1 MPILSNFPGGAGSGS
16 GGLTLAAVS
25 GITTQVS
32 SEKVYVKWTDPDDL
46 VVAGSTIAAWGG
58 TLLVRKAGSA
68 PTSRRD
74 GTIVLDS
81 KTRDAYKNTY
91 FCDSGL
97 SNGTKYYYKF
107 FPYTTANAYTD
118 STDDE
123 FNAIPT
129 VQVAGITSWN
139 VTGMSAS
146 SEAGNGKMTV
156 KWTDPSA
163 SISADGVTLAS
174 WASTTIVVKS
184 GSYPTSKDDSGAVY
198 TLKVTT
204 RNRYSSTPLTITGL
218 TNGTKYYI
226 AFFPETTDG
235 GINTSTSQRTTGTA
249 NRITIANVPAQ
260 SGTLTYNKSSQSP
273 SWSNYNTTYM
283 TIGGTTSGTNA
294 GNYTA
299 SFTPK
304 TDYRWS
310 DGATTAKNVVWS
322 IGKAT
327 GTLTVSKTTI
337 KLSLSRLTDTFTIG
351 GNHDGTLSVTSSAT
365 GVATVSRSGNTVT
378 VSHVNQTN
386 GEATITVSCTA
397 GTNYS
402 APASKT
408 VKVTAEFILA
418 TLNDNSWAAIH
429 SVSGTGA
436 SYWAVGDRKAV
447 AVSGTVGTQAVN
459 GTYYAYI
466 IGFNHNSSKEGN
478 GITFGTFKT
487 ALSGGTDICLVD
499 GKYDGYSTNGT
510 KYFNMNH
517 SSNTNSGGWKGCD
530 LRYDVLGSTNTND
543 GDATATTATNPV
555 ANTLMAALPS
565 DLRAVMQPMTIYT
578 DNTGGGSDNASYV
591 TIYRCV
597 RDKDIAWHCG
607 ANKYKHPECRNS
619 NSIGIEA
626 RPSKINRKRV
636 MASDTDWYFEPKV
649 VDNLVWL
656 TKKLMAQYNIPADH
670 VIRHYDV
677 TGKLCPRPWCCADM
691 NVYYKTSGDAQW
703 EEFKKRI
710 SDGKEEDEDMTLDTF
725 KELMKEYRAEL
736 QDNDCGTWSK
746 EAREWAISNGLING
760 TGTEVNGEPNYAWA
774 DQLTREQAAALF
786 YRFAKLMGKA

>member
-32 SEKVYVKWTDPDDL
+32 SGKVYVKWTDPDDL

-174 WASTTIVVKS
+174 WASTTIVVRS
-184 GSYPTSKDDSGAVY
+184 GSYPTSKDDSSAVY

-204 RNRYSSTPLTITGL
+204 RNQYSSTPLTITGL

-283 TIGGTTSGTNA
+283 TLGGTTSGTNA
-294 GNYTA
+294 GSYTA

-310 DGATTAKNVVWS
+310 DGTTTAKNVSWS

-327 GTLTVSKTTI
+327 GTLTVTPSSITLNSSAK
-337 KLSLSRLTDTFTIG
+337 SATFTIG
-351 GNHDGTLSVTSSAT
+351 GNYDGTLSVASSAT
-365 GVATVSRSGNTVT
+365 GVASVSRSGTTVT
-378 VSHVNQTN
+378 VSSVGNTT
-386 GEATITVSCTA
+386 GTAVITVSCTA

-402 APASKT
+402 APANKT
-408 VKVTAEFILA
+408 VQVTATFV
-418 TLNDNSWAAIH
+418 TKVLNENTWETISG
-429 SVSGTGA
+429 VSADSTGA

-447 AVSGTVGTQAVN
+447 AVSGTVGTQSVS
-459 GTYYAYI
+459 GTYYVYI
-466 IGFNHNSSKEGN
+466 IGFNHNGAT
-478 GITFGTFKT
+478 GIDFGTFKT
-487 ALSGGTDICLVD
+487 ALSGGTDICLID
-499 GKYDGYSTNGT
+499 AGYGNNYTNGT

-565 DLRAVMQPMTIYT
+565 DLRAVMKPMTIYT
-578 DNTGGGSDNASYV
+578 DNTGGGSNTASNV
-591 TIYRCV
+591 TASVDYLPLLAEYEIFGTRSYANSSEQNHQAQYAYYSAGNSKVKYRHSATSSA
-597 RDKDIAWHCG
+597 AWWWERSPH
-607 ANKYKHPECRNS
+607 YS
-619 NSIGIEA
+619 NSTGFCGVDTNGYAYYYDARYSIGVA
-626 RPSKINRKRV
+626 PAFRV
-636 MASDTDWYFEPKV
+636 
-649 VDNLVWL
+649 
-656 TKKLMAQYNIPADH
+656 
-670 VIRHYDV
+670 
-677 TGKLCPRPWCCADM
+677 
-691 NVYYKTSGDAQW
+691 
-703 EEFKKRI
+703 
-710 SDGKEEDEDMTLDTF
+710 
-725 KELMKEYRAEL
+725 
-736 QDNDCGTWSK
+736 
-746 EAREWAISNGLING
+746 
-760 TGTEVNGEPNYAWA
+760 
-774 DQLTREQAAALF
+774 
-786 YRFAKLMGKA
+786 

>member
-32 SEKVYVKWTDPDDL
+32 SGKVYVKWTDPDDL

-204 RNRYSSTPLTITGL
+204 RNQYFSTPLTITGL

-337 KLSLSRLTDTFTIG
+337 KLSLSKLTDTFTIG
-351 GNHDGTLSVTSSAT
+351 GNYDGTLSVTSSAT

-378 VSHVNQTN
+378 VSHVHQTN

-436 SYWAVGDRKAV
+436 SYWSVGDCKAV
-447 AVSGTVGTQAVN
+447 TVNGTVGTQAVN

-466 IGFNHNSSKEGN
+466 IGFNHNSNKEGN

-487 ALSGGTDICLVD
+487 ALSGGKDICLVD
-499 GKYDGYSTNGT
+499 GKYDSYSTNGT

-591 TIYRCV
+591 TKTTDYLPLLAEYEIFGTRTYANSAEKNYQAQYAYYSAGNSKVKYRHSATGST
-597 RDKDIAWHCG
+597 AWWWERSP
-607 ANKYKHPECRNS
+607 NYNNS
-619 NSIGIEA
+619 NNFCNVNTNGNANNNNARYSNGVAPDFVNQKWSGSIVVA
-626 RPSKINRKRV
+626 QRV
-636 MASDTDWYFEPKV
+636 NYDPYERRNTSRDESPKLPF
-649 VDNLVWL
+649 DIL
-656 TKKLMAQYNIPADH
+656 TRTPPESPCVHGERCIL
-670 VIRHYDV
+670 
-677 TGKLCPRPWCCADM
+677 PRFMCHQLSRLD
-691 NVYYKTSGDAQW
+691 DA
-703 EEFKKRI
+703 
-710 SDGKEEDEDMTLDTF
+710 
-725 KELMKEYRAEL
+725 L
-736 QDNDCGTWSK
+736 QDIC
-746 EAREWAISNGLING
+746 
-760 TGTEVNGEPNYAWA
+760 TEGE
-774 DQLTREQAAALF
+774 
-786 YRFAKLMGKA
+786 

>member
-32 SEKVYVKWTDPDDL
+32 SGKVYVKWTDPDDL

-123 FNAIPT
+123 FNATPT

-139 VTGMSAS
+139 VTSMSAS
-146 SEAGNGKMTV
+146 AEAGNGKMTV
-156 KWTDPSA
+156 KWTDPAA
-163 SISADGVTLAS
+163 SITADGVTLAT

-184 GSYPTSKDDSGAVY
+184 GSYPTSKDDSSAAY

-204 RNRYSSTPLTITGL
+204 RNQYSSTPLTITGL

-235 GINTSTSQRTTGTA
+235 GINTSTTQRTTGTA
-249 NRITIANVPAQ
+249 NRITIANVPSQ

-283 TIGGTTSGTNA
+283 TLGGTTSGTNA
-294 GNYTA
+294 GSYTA

-310 DGATTAKNVVWS
+310 DGTTTAKSVTWS

-327 GTLTVSKTTI
+327 GTLTVSKTSITLN
-337 KLSLSRLTDTFTIG
+337 LSTLTDTFTIG
-351 GNHDGTLSVTSSAT
+351 GNYDGTLSVTSNKTS
-365 GVATVSRSGNTVT
+365 VATVSRSGTTAT

-397 GTNYS
+397 GTNYT
-402 APASKT
+402 APTSKT
-408 VKVTAEFILA
+408 VTVKAEFILA
-418 TLNDNSWAAIH
+418 TLYDNSWAAIH

-447 AVSGTVGTQAVN
+447 AVSGTVGTQSVS
-459 GTYYAYI
+459 GTYYVYI
-466 IGFNHNSSKEGN
+466 IGFNHNGAT
-478 GITFGTFKT
+478 GIDFGTFKT
-487 ALSGGTDICLVD
+487 ALSGGTDICLID
-499 GKYDGYSTNGT
+499 AGYGNNYTNGT

-565 DLRAVMQPMTIYT
+565 DLRAVMKPMTIYT
-578 DNTGGGSDNASYV
+578 DNTGGGSNTASNV
-591 TIYRCV
+591 TASVDYLPLLAEYEIFGTRSY
-597 RDKDIAWHCG
+597 
-607 ANKYKHPECRNS
+607 ANSSEQNHQ
-619 NSIGIEA
+619 
-626 RPSKINRKRV
+626 
-636 MASDTDWYFEPKV
+636 
-649 VDNLVWL
+649 
-656 TKKLMAQYNIPADH
+656 AQYAYYSAGNSK
-670 VIRHYDV
+670 VKYRHSATSSTAWWWERSPGYGNS
-677 TGKLCPRPWCCADM
+677 TGFCIVGTYGSANNGLA
-691 NVYYKTSGDAQW
+691 
-703 EEFKKRI
+703 RI
-710 SDGKEEDEDMTLDTF
+710 SYGVAPAF
-725 KELMKEYRAEL
+725 R
-736 QDNDCGTWSK
+736 
-746 EAREWAISNGLING
+746 
-760 TGTEVNGEPNYAWA
+760 V
-774 DQLTREQAAALF
+774 
-786 YRFAKLMGKA
+786 

>member
-32 SEKVYVKWTDPDDL
+32 SGKVYVKWTDPDDL

-337 KLSLSRLTDTFTIG
+337 KLSLSKLTDTFTIG

-591 TIYRCV
+591 TKTTDYLPLLAEYEIFGTRTYANSAEKNYQAQYAYYSAGNSKVKYRHSATGST
-597 RDKDIAWHCG
+597 AWWWERSPNYNNSNNFCNVNTNG
-607 ANKYKHPECRNS
+607 NANNNNARNS
-619 NSIGIEA
+619 NGVAPDFVNQKWSGSIVVA
-626 RPSKINRKRV
+626 QRV
-636 MASDTDWYFEPKV
+636 NYDPYERRNTSRDESPKLPF
-649 VDNLVWL
+649 DIL
-656 TKKLMAQYNIPADH
+656 TRTPPEYPCVHGERCIL
-670 VIRHYDV
+670 
-677 TGKLCPRPWCCADM
+677 PRFMCHELSRLD
-691 NVYYKTSGDAQW
+691 DA
-703 EEFKKRI
+703 
-710 SDGKEEDEDMTLDTF
+710 
-725 KELMKEYRAEL
+725 L
-736 QDNDCGTWSK
+736 QDIC
-746 EAREWAISNGLING
+746 
-760 TGTEVNGEPNYAWA
+760 TEGE
-774 DQLTREQAAALF
+774 
-786 YRFAKLMGKA
+786 

>member
-32 SEKVYVKWTDPDDL
+32 SGKVYVKWTDPDDL

-123 FNAIPT
+123 FNATPT

-139 VTGMSAS
+139 VTSMSAS
-146 SEAGNGKMTV
+146 AEAGNGKMTV
-156 KWTDPSA
+156 KWTDPAA
-163 SISADGVTLAS
+163 SITADGVTLAT

-184 GSYPTSKDDSGAVY
+184 GSYPTSKDDSSAAY

-204 RNRYSSTPLTITGL
+204 RNQYSSTPLTITGL

-235 GINTSTSQRTTGTA
+235 GINTSTTQRTTGTA
-249 NRITIANVPAQ
+249 NRITIANVPSQ

-283 TIGGTTSGTNA
+283 TLGGTTSGTNA
-294 GNYTA
+294 GSYTA

-310 DGATTAKNVVWS
+310 DGTTTAKSVTWS

-327 GTLTVSKTTI
+327 GTLTVSKTSITLN
-337 KLSLSRLTDTFTIG
+337 LSTLTDTFTIG
-351 GNHDGTLSVTSSAT
+351 GNYDGTLSVTSNKTS
-365 GVATVSRSGNTVT
+365 VATVSRSGTTAT

-397 GTNYS
+397 GTNYT
-402 APASKT
+402 APTSKT
-408 VKVTAEFILA
+408 VTVKAEFILA

-447 AVSGTVGTQAVN
+447 AVSGTVGTQSVS
-459 GTYYAYI
+459 GTYYVYI
-466 IGFNHNSSKEGN
+466 IGFNHNGAT
-478 GITFGTFKT
+478 GIDFGTFKT
-487 ALSGGTDICLVD
+487 ALSGGTDICLID
-499 GKYDGYSTNGT
+499 AGYGNNYTNGT

-565 DLRAVMQPMTIYT
+565 DLRAVMKPMTIYT
-578 DNTGGGSDNASYV
+578 DNTGGGSNTASNVTASVDYLPLLAEYEIFGTRSYANSSEQNHQAQYAYYSAGNSKVKYRHSATSSAAWWWERSPYYASSIYFCYV
-591 TIYRCV
+591 YTNG
-597 RDKDIAWHCG
+597 G
-607 ANKYKHPECRNS
+607 AGYNYARNS
-619 NSIGIEA
+619 TGVA
-626 RPSKINRKRV
+626 PAFRV
-636 MASDTDWYFEPKV
+636 
-649 VDNLVWL
+649 
-656 TKKLMAQYNIPADH
+656 
-670 VIRHYDV
+670 
-677 TGKLCPRPWCCADM
+677 
-691 NVYYKTSGDAQW
+691 
-703 EEFKKRI
+703 
-710 SDGKEEDEDMTLDTF
+710 
-725 KELMKEYRAEL
+725 
-736 QDNDCGTWSK
+736 
-746 EAREWAISNGLING
+746 
-760 TGTEVNGEPNYAWA
+760 
-774 DQLTREQAAALF
+774 
-786 YRFAKLMGKA
+786 

>member
-1 MPILSNFPGGAGSGS
+1 MPHCAREHRLDGVDQPYE
-16 GGLTLAAVS
+16 V
-25 GITTQVS
+25 
-32 SEKVYVKWTDPDDL
+32 
-46 VVAGSTIAAWGG
+46 

-184 GSYPTSKDDSGAVY
+184 GSYPTNKDDSGAVY

-235 GINTSTSQRTTGTA
+235 GINTSTSQRTTGAA
-249 NRITIANVPAQ
+249 NR
-260 SGTLTYNKSSQSP
+260 
-273 SWSNYNTTYM
+273 
-283 TIGGTTSGTNA
+283 
-294 GNYTA
+294 
-299 SFTPK
+299 
-304 TDYRWS
+304 
-310 DGATTAKNVVWS
+310 
-322 IGKAT
+322 
-327 GTLTVSKTTI
+327 
-337 KLSLSRLTDTFTIG
+337 
-351 GNHDGTLSVTSSAT
+351 
-365 GVATVSRSGNTVT
+365 
-378 VSHVNQTN
+378 
-386 GEATITVSCTA
+386 
-397 GTNYS
+397 
-402 APASKT
+402 
-408 VKVTAEFILA
+408 
-418 TLNDNSWAAIH
+418 
-429 SVSGTGA
+429 
-436 SYWAVGDRKAV
+436 
-447 AVSGTVGTQAVN
+447 
-459 GTYYAYI
+459 

-499 GKYDGYSTNGT
+499 GNYGGYSTNGT

-517 SSNTNSGGWKGCD
+517 SSNTNAGGWKGCD

-591 TIYRCV
+591 TKTTDYLPLLAEYEIFGTRSY
-597 RDKDIAWHCG
+597 
-607 ANKYKHPECRNS
+607 ANSAEKNYQ
-619 NSIGIEA
+619 
-626 RPSKINRKRV
+626 
-636 MASDTDWYFEPKV
+636 
-649 VDNLVWL
+649 
-656 TKKLMAQYNIPADH
+656 AQYAYYSAGNSKVKYRHSATGSTAWWWERSPYYSTSTAFCH
-670 VIRHYDV
+670 V
-677 TGKLCPRPWCCADM
+677 
-691 NVYYKTSGDAQW
+691 NTSGGASYDLAGSSYGVAPA
-703 EEFKKRI
+703 FR
-710 SDGKEEDEDMTLDTF
+710 
-725 KELMKEYRAEL
+725 
-736 QDNDCGTWSK
+736 
-746 EAREWAISNGLING
+746 
-760 TGTEVNGEPNYAWA
+760 V
-774 DQLTREQAAALF
+774 
-786 YRFAKLMGKA
+786 

>member
-32 SEKVYVKWTDPDDL
+32 SGKVYVKWTDPDDL

-174 WASTTIVVKS
+174 WASTTIVVRS
-184 GSYPTSKDDSGAVY
+184 GSYPTSKDDSSAVY

-204 RNRYSSTPLTITGL
+204 RNQYSSTPLTITGL

-283 TIGGTTSGTNA
+283 TLGGTTSGTNA
-294 GNYTA
+294 GSYTA

-310 DGATTAKNVVWS
+310 DGTTTAKNVSWS

-327 GTLTVSKTTI
+327 GTLTVTPSSITLNSSAK
-337 KLSLSRLTDTFTIG
+337 SATFTIG
-351 GNHDGTLSVTSSAT
+351 GNYDGTLSVASSAT
-365 GVATVSRSGNTVT
+365 GVATVSRSGTTVT
-378 VSHVNQTN
+378 VSSVGNTT
-386 GEATITVSCTA
+386 GTAVITVSCTA

-402 APASKT
+402 APANKT
-408 VKVTAEFILA
+408 VQVTATFV
-418 TLNDNSWAAIH
+418 TKVLNENTWETISG
-429 SVSGTGA
+429 VSADSTGA

-447 AVSGTVGTQAVN
+447 AVSGTVGTQSVS
-459 GTYYAYI
+459 GTYYVYI
-466 IGFNHNSSKEGN
+466 IGFNHNGAT
-478 GITFGTFKT
+478 GIDFGTFKT
-487 ALSGGTDICLVD
+487 ALSGGTDICLID
-499 GKYDGYSTNGT
+499 AGYGNNYTNGT

-565 DLRAVMQPMTIYT
+565 DLRAVMKPMTIYT
-578 DNTGGGSDNASYV
+578 DNTGGGSNTASNVTASVDYLPLLAEYEIFGTRSYANSSEQNHQAQYAYYSAGNSKVKYRHSATSSAAWWWERSPNYGNSSAFCCVYTNGNAY
-591 TIYRCV
+591 
-597 RDKDIAWHCG
+597 
-607 ANKYKHPECRNS
+607 S
-619 NSIGIEA
+619 NSAG
-626 RPSKINRKRV
+626 
-636 MASDTDWYFEPKV
+636 Y
-649 VDNLVWL
+649 
-656 TKKLMAQYNIPADH
+656 
-670 VIRHYDV
+670 
-677 TGKLCPRPWCCADM
+677 
-691 NVYYKTSGDAQW
+691 
-703 EEFKKRI
+703 
-710 SDGKEEDEDMTLDTF
+710 
-725 KELMKEYRAEL
+725 
-736 QDNDCGTWSK
+736 
-746 EAREWAISNGLING
+746 SNG
-760 TGTEVNGEPNYAWA
+760 VAPAF
-774 DQLTREQAAALF
+774 RV
-786 YRFAKLMGKA
+786 